1 MMPLNL
7 ADKNKEYI
15 IKKIGGS
22 TEVRN
27 HLENLGFVAGGAVTV
42 VNTVGGSLIVN
53 VKEARIALDRELAQK
68 ISV

>member
-1 MMPLNL
+1 MPLNL

>member
-15 IKKIGGS
+15 IKKISGS

>member
-27 HLENLGFVAGGAVTV
+27 HLENLGFVVGGAVTV